1 MKALFSLMLLLGVSA
16 FGLAEEQPVT
26 LYAQVIRGT
35 DREESPQAGWKPVGP
50 KLSQRL
56 CPKFRWSHYWEVSRR
71 AISVR
76 PGRSVRLKVT
86 PEREIEIDLAGS
98 GESEIR
104 LYSAGKLV
112 RKSKQPA
119 ESQMTIMGGAWEQH
133 EGWFIIVRRDKPTV
147 D

>member
-1 MKALFSLMLLLGVSA
+1 MKALFGLMFLFGVSTI
-16 FGLAEEQPVT
+16 GLAEEQPTT

-35 DREESPQAGWKPVGP
+35 DEEKPPQAGWKPVGP

-56 CPKFRWSHYWEVSRR
+56 CPKFRWKHYWEVNRQE
-71 AISVR
+71 IGVL
-76 PGRSVRLKVT
+76 PGRSVRLKLT

-112 RKSKQPA
+112 RKSRQPA
-119 ESQMTIMGGAWEQH
+119 ESQMTIMGGGWEQH
-133 EGWFIIVRRDKPTV
+133 E
-147 D
+147 